1 MIKTAIGILKRIQ
14 IIGIQVD
21 SKVESKVMRLS
32 QTKQYYDTL
41 SDTTIDVNINS
52 PDILAFS
59 KNPNNSK
66 DNSNKKNYPSSHTN
80 SITSNLNRKLISKL
94 QHNNNN
100 KVARNNKIN

>member
-1 MIKTAIGILKRIQ
+1 
-14 IIGIQVD
+14 
-21 SKVESKVMRLS
+21 MRLS
-32 QTKQYYDTL
+32 QIKQYYGTL

-66 DNSNKKNYPSSHTN
+66 DNSNKNFYPSSHTN

-100 KVARNNKIN
+100 KVAGNNKIN